1 MTDDNTLAIQVII
14 YVFIVFIQYA
24 IIGCIIRCCAR
35 SIIREEMQKLNNPN
49 CPSNLAYT

>member
-1 MTDDNTLAIQVII
+1 MTDEDTSAIQVVI
-14 YVFIVFIQYA
+14 YLFVLFIQYA

-35 SIIREEMQKLNNPN
+35 SIIREEMQKLNNQN

>member
-1 MTDDNTLAIQVII
+1 MTDDNISEIQVVI
-14 YVFIVFIQYA
+14 YLFLVIIQYA

-35 SIIREEMQKLNNPN
+35 SIIREKMQKLNNQN